1 MLPFTKT
8 LSPRLSDSPIRL
20 CRNNSQEQCC
30 LPQKTR
36 SKPILTKTR
45 NICFLCQWSKNQHK
59 LTALSLCLGL
69 VFHFL
74 QTLSAEPET
83 SRGGHKRVEVRS
95 SSGFSSDPQGSHAA
109 HTCRGDI
116 LPLPEQE
123 NPGHKQKSF
132 CIHHSGAI
140 TVGPPHHCHTD
151 GHNLWFIL

>member
-74 QTLSAEPET
+74 QTFECGARGKWRRAQKGGSQEQQRVFIRPPRKPCCTHMQRRHSASSRAGKPWPQAEEFLYPSLWGNNSGSTT
-83 SRGGHKRVEVRS
+83 S
-95 SSGFSSDPQGSHAA
+95 
-109 HTCRGDI
+109 
-116 LPLPEQE
+116 LP
-123 NPGHKQKSF
+123 H
-132 CIHHSGAI
+132 
-140 TVGPPHHCHTD
+140 
-151 GHNLWFIL
+151 